1 MGVAPQEQQ
10 PNNSRVRSSIPPAQR
25 TGTIVPPL
33 HVFNDFG
40 NLNSFVPVVTNQSY
54 FYQIPATAGLQTP
67 SFPTSVNYEALRSYT
82 QPASGQFTGGGRSA
96 VQPHTSPSRL
106 ASASQTAIMYGANP
120 FGGTTGMNF
129 NIMGANKPKKLDRL
143 THEQIKRF
151 KSDFTQYHHETN
163 GQATLLGHIS
173 DDVISV
179 IDSLLGA
186 QPEHQHL
193 LCHGEDVNV
202 RLLSE

>member
-1 MGVAPQEQQ
+1 
-10 PNNSRVRSSIPPAQR
+10 
-25 TGTIVPPL
+25 
-33 HVFNDFG
+33 
-40 NLNSFVPVVTNQSY
+40 
-54 FYQIPATAGLQTP
+54 
-67 SFPTSVNYEALRSYT
+67 
-82 QPASGQFTGGGRSA
+82 
-96 VQPHTSPSRL
+96 
-106 ASASQTAIMYGANP
+106 MYGANP